1 MQNGHVPCFR
11 RGSCNASSFDKQ
23 DQETDLTLPQSCA
36 VIGGGPAGLMAAETL
51 AEAGCRVTVYDRMPG
66 FGRKLLMA
74 GVGGLNLTHS
84 EGLED
89 FLSRYRGMPI
99 CSMVEAFPPEALRAW
114 CEDLGQETFVGS
126 SGRVFPKSLK
136 SSPLL
141 RAWLHRL
148 SELGVQSR
156 VRHRWTGWRD
166 DALTFDTPDGPVEAV
181 HDAAIL
187 ALGGASWAKLGSD
200 GAWSGIVEQAG
211 VAIAPF
217 KPANCS
223 FEVDWREHVGSK
235 FAGTPLK
242 SIAMSFGDRT
252 LRGEAMVSETGI
264 EGGAIYALSPDLRD
278 AIDATG
284 SARLIIDLK
293 PDIDLAQLAA
303 RLKDGRKGDTVTTRL
318 RKVGLPPVSIAVL
331 REGVR
336 SLPQDPE
343 ALAGAIKA
351 APVMLTGTGGM
362 TRAISS
368 AGGVRAEAIDATLM
382 LRAKPGCFVAG
393 EMLDWEAPTGG
404 YLLQACFAS
413 GRAAAKGALEWLVE
427 PKSS

>member
-1 MQNGHVPCFR
+1 MSVP
-11 RGSCNASSFDKQ
+11 K
-23 DQETDLTLPQSCA
+23 SCA

-51 AEAGCRVTVYDRMPG
+51 AEAGCHVTVYDQMPS

-84 EGLED
+84 EGLEA
-89 FLSRYRGMPI
+89 FLARYRGMPLR
-99 CSMVEAFPPEALRAW
+99 SMIEAFPPEALRAW

-136 SSPLL
+136 ASPLL
-141 RAWLHRL
+141 RAWLRRL
-148 SELGVQSR
+148 SELGVQPR

-166 DALTFDTPDGPVEAV
+166 NALTFDAPDGPLEAI
-181 HDAAIL
+181 HDAAIF

-200 GAWSGIVEQAG
+200 GAWSGIVQQAG
-211 VAIAPF
+211 VAT
-217 KPANCS
+217 CS
-223 FEVDWREHVGSK
+223 FEIDWRQHVGAK
-235 FAGTPLK
+235 FAGTPMK
-242 SIAMSFGDRT
+242 SIALSFGDT
-252 LRGEAMVSETGI
+252 TVRGEAMVSETGI
-264 EGGAIYALSPDLRD
+264 EGGAVYALSPDLRD
-278 AIDATG
+278 AIDAAG
-284 SARLIIDLK
+284 SARLVIDLK
-293 PDIDLAQLAA
+293 PDNDLAQLTA
-303 RLKDGRKGDTVTTRL
+303 RLKDGRQGDTVTNRL

-331 REGVR
+331 REGMHF
-336 SLPQDPE
+336 LPQDPV

-351 APVMLTGTGGM
+351 VPIILTGIGGM
-362 TRAISS
+362 ARAIST
-368 AGGVRAEAIDATLM
+368 AGGVRAEAIDAALM

-413 GRAAAKGALEWLVE
+413 GRAAAKGALDWLVA

>member
-1 MQNGHVPCFR
+1 MSVP
-11 RGSCNASSFDKQ
+11 K
-23 DQETDLTLPQSCA
+23 SCA

-51 AEAGCRVTVYDRMPG
+51 AEAGCLVTVYDRMPS

-84 EGLED
+84 EGLEA
-89 FLSRYRGMPI
+89 FLSRYRGLPLG
-99 CSMVEAFPPEALRAW
+99 SMVEAFPPDALRGW

-136 SSPLL
+136 ASPLL
-141 RAWLHRL
+141 RAWLRRL
-148 SELGVQSR
+148 AELGVQPR
-156 VRHRWTGWRD
+156 LRHRWTGWRG
-166 DALTFDTPDGPVEAV
+166 DALAFDAPDGPVEAV

-187 ALGGASWAKLGSD
+187 AMGGASWAKLGSD

-211 VAIAPF
+211 VATAPF

-223 FEVDWREHVGSK
+223 FEVDWREHVGAK
-235 FAGTPLK
+235 FAGTPMK
-242 SIAMSFGDRT
+242 SMALSFGDRMV
-252 LRGEAMVSETGI
+252 RGEAMVSETGI
-264 EGGAIYALSPDLRD
+264 EGGAVYALSPDLRD

-293 PDIDLAQLAA
+293 PDNDLAELAA
-303 RLKDGRKGDTVTTRL
+303 RLEGGRQKDTVTSRL

-336 SLPQDPE
+336 PLPQDPF
-343 ALAGAIKA
+343 ALAEAIKA
-351 APVMLTGTGGM
+351 VPIMLTGTGGM
-362 TRAISS
+362 ARAISS
-368 AGGVRAEAIDATLM
+368 AGGVRAEAIDPALM

-413 GRAAAKGALEWLVE
+413 GRAAAKGALDWLE
-427 PKSS
+427 APKPS

>member
-1 MQNGHVPCFR
+1 VSVP
-11 RGSCNASSFDKQ
+11 K
-23 DQETDLTLPQSCA
+23 SCA

-51 AEAGCRVTVYDRMPG
+51 AEAGCLVTVYDRMPS

-84 EGLED
+84 EGMEA
-89 FLSRYRGMPI
+89 FLSRYRGMPLD
-99 CSMVEAFPPEALRAW
+99 SMVEAFPPAALRGW

-136 SSPLL
+136 ASPLL
-141 RAWLHRL
+141 RAWLRRL

-156 VRHRWTGWRD
+156 LRHRWTGWQG
-166 DALTFDTPDGPVEAV
+166 DALVFDAPDGPVEAV

-200 GAWSGIVEQAG
+200 GAWSRIVEEAG
-211 VAIAPF
+211 VATAPF
-217 KPANCS
+217 KPANCG
-223 FEVDWREHVGSK
+223 FEVGWREHVGAK
-235 FAGTPLK
+235 FAGTPMK
-242 SIAMSFGDRT
+242 SIALSFGDRMV
-252 LRGEAMVSETGI
+252 RGEAMVSETGI
-264 EGGAIYALSPDLRD
+264 EGGAVYALSPDLRD

-293 PDIDLAQLAA
+293 PDNDVSRLAA
-303 RLKDGRKGDTVTTRL
+303 RLEGGRAGDTVTSRL

-336 SLPQDPE
+336 PLPRDPF
-343 ALAGAIKA
+343 ALAEAIKA
-351 APVMLTGTGGM
+351 VPIMLTGTGGM
-362 TRAISS
+362 ARAISS
-368 AGGVRAEAIDATLM
+368 AGGVRAEAIDPALM

-413 GRAAAKGALEWLVE
+413 GRAAAKGALDWLAG
-427 PKSS
+427 PKSP

>member
-1 MQNGHVPCFR
+1 MSVP
-11 RGSCNASSFDKQ
+11 K
-23 DQETDLTLPQSCA
+23 SCA

-51 AEAGCRVTVYDRMPG
+51 AEAGCHVTVYDQMPS

-84 EGLED
+84 EGLGA
-89 FLSRYRGMPI
+89 FLSRYRGMPLG
-99 CSMVEAFPPEALRAW
+99 SMVEAFPPEALRGW

-126 SGRVFPKSLK
+126 SGRVFPRSLK
-136 SSPLL
+136 ASPLL
-141 RAWLHRL
+141 RAWLRRL

-156 VRHRWTGWRD
+156 VRHRWTGWQG
-166 DALTFDTPDGPVEAV
+166 DALAFDAPDGPVKAV
-181 HDAAIL
+181 HDATIL

-211 VAIAPF
+211 VATAPF

-223 FEVDWREHVGSK
+223 FEVDWREHVGAK
-235 FAGTPLK
+235 FAGTPMK
-242 SIAMSFGDRT
+242 SMALSFGDRT
-252 LRGEAMVSETGI
+252 VRGEAMVSETGI
-264 EGGAIYALSPDLRD
+264 EGGAVYALSPDLRD

-293 PDIDLAQLAA
+293 PDNDLAELAA
-303 RLKDGRKGDTVTTRL
+303 RLEGGRQKDTVTSRL

-336 SLPQDPE
+336 PLPQDPF
-343 ALAGAIKA
+343 ALAEAIKA
-351 APVMLTGTGGM
+351 VPIMLTGTGGM
-362 TRAISS
+362 ARAISS
-368 AGGVRAEAIDATLM
+368 AGGVRAEAIDPALM

-413 GRAAAKGALEWLVE
+413 GRAAARGALDWLDV
-427 PKSS
+427 PTSS

>member
-1 MQNGHVPCFR
+1 MFDDKTWNVPL
-11 RGSCNASSFDKQ
+11 SVPK
-23 DQETDLTLPQSCA
+23 SCA

-51 AEAGCRVTVYDRMPG
+51 AEAGCLVTVYDRMPS

-84 EGLED
+84 EGLEA
-89 FLSRYRGMPI
+89 FLSRYRGMPLG
-99 CSMVEAFPPEALRAW
+99 SMVEAFPPEALRAW

-136 SSPLL
+136 ASPLL
-141 RAWLHRL
+141 RAWLRRL
-148 SELGVQSR
+148 AELGVQPR
-156 VRHRWTGWRD
+156 LRHRWTGWRG
-166 DALTFDTPDGPVEAV
+166 DALVFDAPDGSFETV

-187 ALGGASWAKLGSD
+187 AMGGASWAKLGSD

-211 VAIAPF
+211 VATAPF

-223 FEVDWREHVGSK
+223 FEVDWREHVGAK
-235 FAGTPLK
+235 FAGTPMK
-242 SIAMSFGDRT
+242 SMALSFGDRT
-252 LRGEAMVSETGI
+252 VRGEAMVSETGI
-264 EGGAIYALSPDLRD
+264 EGGAVYALSPDLRD

-293 PDIDLAQLAA
+293 PDNDVSRLAA
-303 RLKDGRKGDTVTTRL
+303 RLEGGRQGDTVTSRL

-336 SLPQDPE
+336 PLPRDPF
-343 ALAGAIKA
+343 ALAEAIKA
-351 APVMLTGTGGM
+351 VPIMLTGTGGM
-362 TRAISS
+362 ARAISS
-368 AGGVRAEAIDATLM
+368 AGGVRAEAIDSALM

-413 GRAAAKGALEWLVE
+413 GRAAARGALDWLAGPE
-427 PKSS
+427 SS

>member
-1 MQNGHVPCFR
+1 MSVP
-11 RGSCNASSFDKQ
+11 K
-23 DQETDLTLPQSCA
+23 SCA

-51 AEAGCRVTVYDRMPG
+51 AEAGCHVIVYDQMRS

-84 EGLED
+84 EGLEA
-89 FLSRYRGMPI
+89 FQSRYRGMSLG
-99 CSMVEAFPPEALRAW
+99 SMVEAFPPEALRAW
-114 CEDLGQETFVGS
+114 CEELGQETFVGS

-136 SSPLL
+136 ASPLL
-141 RAWLHRL
+141 RAWLRRL
-148 SELGVQSR
+148 AELGVQSR
-156 VRHRWTGWRD
+156 LRHRWTGWVD
-166 DALTFDTPDGPVEAV
+166 NALAFDAPDGSLEVV
-181 HDAAIL
+181 HDAAIF

-200 GAWSGIVEQAG
+200 GAWSEIVQQAG
-211 VAIAPF
+211 IATAPF

-223 FEVDWREHVGSK
+223 FEVDWHQHVGSK
-235 FAGTPLK
+235 YAGTPMK
-242 SIAMSFGDRT
+242 SIALSFGGT
-252 LRGEAMVSETGI
+252 TVRGEAMVSETGI
-264 EGGAIYALSPDLRD
+264 EGGAVYALSPVLRD

-284 SARLIIDLK
+284 SARLVIDLK
-293 PDIDLAQLAA
+293 PDNDLAQLAA
-303 RLKDGRKGDTVTTRL
+303 RLKDGRQGDTVTSRL

-336 SLPQDPE
+336 SLPQDPV

-351 APVMLTGTGGM
+351 APIILTGTGGM
-362 TRAISS
+362 TRAIST
-368 AGGVRAEAIDATLM
+368 AGGVCAEAIDARLM

-413 GRAAAKGALEWLVE
+413 GRAAAKGALDWLADPE
-427 PKSS
+427 SS

>member
-1 MQNGHVPCFR
+1 M
-11 RGSCNASSFDKQ
+11 S
-23 DQETDLTLPQSCA
+23 
-36 VIGGGPAGLMAAETL
+36 AETL
-51 AEAGCRVTVYDRMPG
+51 AEAGCRVTVYDQMPS

-84 EGLED
+84 EGLEA
-89 FLSRYRGMPI
+89 FLSRYRGMPVA
-99 CSMVEAFPPEALRAW
+99 SMVEAFPPEALRAW

-126 SGRVFPKSLK
+126 SGRVFPRALK
-136 SSPLL
+136 ASPLL
-141 RAWLHRL
+141 RAWLRRL
-148 SELGVQSR
+148 SELGVRSR

-166 DALTFDTPDGPVEAV
+166 DALVFDAPDGLIEAV
-181 HDAAIL
+181 HDATIL

-200 GAWSGIVEQAG
+200 GAWSEIVQQAG
-211 VAIAPF
+211 VATAPF

-235 FAGTPLK
+235 FAGTPMK
-242 SIAMSFGDRT
+242 SIGLSFGGRSV
-252 LRGEAMVSETGI
+252 RGEAMVSETGI
-264 EGGAIYALSPDLRD
+264 EGGAVYALSPDLRD

-293 PDIDLAQLAA
+293 PDNEAAQLAA
-303 RLKDGRKGDTVTTRL
+303 RLEDGRKGDTVTTRL

-336 SLPQDPE
+336 SLPQEPV

-351 APVMLTGTGGM
+351 VPIMLTGTGGM
-362 TRAISS
+362 TRAIST
-368 AGGVRAEAIDATLM
+368 AGGVRAEAIDAGLM

-413 GRAAAKGALEWLVE
+413 GRAAAKGVLDWLVE
-427 PKSS
+427 ARSS

>member
-1 MQNGHVPCFR
+1 MSVP
-11 RGSCNASSFDKQ
+11 N
-23 DQETDLTLPQSCA
+23 SCA

-51 AEAGCRVTVYDRMPG
+51 AEAGCLVTVYDRMRS

-84 EGLED
+84 EGLEA
-89 FLSRYRGMPI
+89 FLSRYRGMPLG
-99 CSMVEAFPPEALRAW
+99 SMVEAFPPASLRAW
-114 CEDLGQETFVGS
+114 CEGLGQETFVGS

-136 SSPLL
+136 ASPLL
-141 RAWLHRL
+141 RAWLRRL
-148 SELGVQSR
+148 AELGVQSR
-156 VRHRWTGWRD
+156 LRHRWTGWRD
-166 DALTFDTPDGPVEAV
+166 AVLTFDAPDGPVEAM

-200 GAWSGIVEQAG
+200 GAWSRIVEEAG
-211 VAIAPF
+211 VATAPF

-223 FEVDWREHVGSK
+223 FEVDWHQHVGAK
-235 FAGTPLK
+235 FAGTPMK
-242 SIAMSFGDRT
+242 SMALSFGDRMV
-252 LRGEAMVSETGI
+252 RGEAMVSETGI
-264 EGGAIYALSPDLRD
+264 EGGAVYALSPDLRD

-293 PDIDLAQLAA
+293 PDNDVSQLAA
-303 RLKDGRKGDTVTTRL
+303 RLEGGRAGDTVTSRL

-336 SLPQDPE
+336 PLPQDPA

-351 APVMLTGTGGM
+351 VPIMLTGTGGM
-362 TRAISS
+362 ARAISS
-368 AGGVRAEAIDATLM
+368 AGGVRAEAIDAALM

-413 GRAAAKGALEWLVE
+413 GRAAARGALDWLE
-427 PKSS
+427 APKSS

>member
-1 MQNGHVPCFR
+1 M
-11 RGSCNASSFDKQ
+11 
-23 DQETDLTLPQSCA
+23 
-36 VIGGGPAGLMAAETL
+36 IGGGPAGLMAAETL
-51 AEAGCRVTVYDRMPG
+51 AEAGCLVTVYDRMPS

-84 EGLED
+84 EGLEA
-89 FLSRYRGMPI
+89 FLSRYRGMPLG
-99 CSMVEAFPPEALRAW
+99 SMVEAFPPAALRAW

-136 SSPLL
+136 ASPLL
-141 RAWLHRL
+141 RAWLRRL
-148 SELGVQSR
+148 AELGVQSR
-156 VRHRWTGWRD
+156 LRHRWTGWRD
-166 DALTFDTPDGPVEAV
+166 AVLTFDAPDGPVEAM

-200 GAWSGIVEQAG
+200 GAWSRIVEEAG
-211 VAIAPF
+211 VATAPF

-223 FEVDWREHVGSK
+223 FEVDWHQHVGAK
-235 FAGTPLK
+235 FAGTPMK
-242 SIAMSFGDRT
+242 SMALSFGDRMV
-252 LRGEAMVSETGI
+252 RGEAMVSETGI
-264 EGGAIYALSPDLRD
+264 EGGAVYALSPDLRD

-293 PDIDLAQLAA
+293 PDNDVSQLAA
-303 RLKDGRKGDTVTTRL
+303 RLEGGRAGDTVTSRL

-336 SLPQDPE
+336 PLPQDPA

-351 APVMLTGTGGM
+351 VPIMLTGTGGM
-362 TRAISS
+362 ARAISS
-368 AGGVRAEAIDATLM
+368 AGGVRAEAIDAALM

-413 GRAAAKGALEWLVE
+413 GRAAARGALDWLE
-427 PKSS
+427 APKSS

>member
-1 MQNGHVPCFR
+1 
-11 RGSCNASSFDKQ
+11 
-23 DQETDLTLPQSCA
+23 
-36 VIGGGPAGLMAAETL
+36 
-51 AEAGCRVTVYDRMPG
+51 MPS
-66 FGRKLLMA
+66 FGRKLLMD

-84 EGLED
+84 EGMEA
-89 FLSRYRGMPI
+89 FLSRYRGMPLD
-99 CSMVEAFPPEALRAW
+99 SMVEAFPPAALRGW

-136 SSPLL
+136 ASPLL
-141 RAWLHRL
+141 RAWLRRL

-156 VRHRWTGWRD
+156 LRHRWTGWQG
-166 DALTFDTPDGPVEAV
+166 DALVFDAPDGPVEAV

-200 GAWSGIVEQAG
+200 GAWSGIVEAAG
-211 VAIAPF
+211 VSTAPF
-217 KPANCS
+217 KPANCG
-223 FEVDWREHVGSK
+223 FEVDWREHVGAK
-235 FAGTPLK
+235 FAGTPMK
-242 SIAMSFGDRT
+242 SMALSFGGRT
-252 LRGEAMVSETGI
+252 VRGEAMVSETGI
-264 EGGAIYALSPDLRD
+264 EGGAVYALSPDLRD

-293 PDIDLAQLAA
+293 PDNDVSRLAA
-303 RLKDGRKGDTVTTRL
+303 RLEGGRAGDTVTSRL

-336 SLPQDPE
+336 PLPRDPF
-343 ALAGAIKA
+343 ALAEAIKA
-351 APVMLTGTGGM
+351 VPIMLTGTGGM
-362 TRAISS
+362 ARAISS
-368 AGGVRAEAIDATLM
+368 AGGVRAEAIDPALM

-413 GRAAAKGALEWLVE
+413 GRAAAKGALDWLAG
-427 PKSS
+427 PKSP

>member
-1 MQNGHVPCFR
+1 MSVP
-11 RGSCNASSFDKQ
+11 K
-23 DQETDLTLPQSCA
+23 SCA

-51 AEAGCRVTVYDRMPG
+51 AEAGCRVTVYDQMRS

-84 EGLED
+84 EGLEI

-99 CSMVEAFPPEALRAW
+99 RSMVEAFPPDALRAW
-114 CEDLGQETFVGS
+114 CEDLGEETFVGS

-136 SSPLL
+136 ASPLL
-141 RAWLHRL
+141 RAWLRRL
-148 SELGVQSR
+148 AELGVQSR
-156 VRHRWTGWRD
+156 LRHRWTGWVD
-166 DALTFDTPDGPVEAV
+166 NALAFDTPDGPIEAV
-181 HDAAIL
+181 HDAAIF

-200 GAWSGIVEQAG
+200 GAWSDIVQQAGIVT
-211 VAIAPF
+211 APF

-223 FEVDWREHVGSK
+223 FEVGWHQHVGSK
-235 FAGTPLK
+235 YAGTPMK
-242 SIAMSFGDRT
+242 SIALSFGDIAV
-252 LRGEAMVSETGI
+252 RGEAMVSETGI
-264 EGGAIYALSPDLRD
+264 EGGAVYALSPVLRD
-278 AIDATG
+278 AIEATG
-284 SARLIIDLK
+284 TARLVIDLK
-293 PDIDLAQLAA
+293 PDKDLAQLAA
-303 RLKDGRKGDTVTTRL
+303 RLKDGRQGDTVTSRL

-336 SLPQDPE
+336 SLPQDPV

-351 APVMLTGTGGM
+351 APIILTGTSGM
-362 TRAISS
+362 TRAIST
-368 AGGVRAEAIDATLM
+368 AGGVCAEAIDARLM

-404 YLLQACFAS
+404 DLLQACFAS
-413 GRAAAKGALEWLVE
+413 GRAAARGALDWLVD

>member
-1 MQNGHVPCFR
+1 MSVP
-11 RGSCNASSFDKQ
+11 K
-23 DQETDLTLPQSCA
+23 TCA

-51 AEAGCRVTVYDRMPG
+51 AEAGCHVTVYDQMPSL
-66 FGRKLLMA
+66 GRKLLMA

-84 EGLED
+84 EGLEA
-89 FLSRYRGMPI
+89 FLARYRGMPLR
-99 CSMVEAFPPEALRAW
+99 SMIEAFPPEALRAW

-136 SSPLL
+136 ASPLL
-141 RAWLHRL
+141 RAWLQRL
-148 SELGVQSR
+148 SELGVQLR

-166 DALTFDTPDGPVEAV
+166 NALAFDAPDGPLEAR
-181 HDAAIL
+181 HDAAIF

-200 GAWSGIVEQAG
+200 GAWSGIVQQAG
-211 VAIAPF
+211 VVTAPF

-223 FEVDWREHVGSK
+223 FEIDWRQHVGAK
-235 FAGTPLK
+235 FAGTPMK
-242 SIAMSFGDRT
+242 SIALSFGGT
-252 LRGEAMVSETGI
+252 TVRGEAMVRETGI
-264 EGGAIYALSPDLRD
+264 EGGAVYALSPDLRD
-278 AIDATG
+278 AIEATG
-284 SARLIIDLK
+284 SARLVIDLK
-293 PDIDLAQLAA
+293 PDNDLSHLAT
-303 RLKDGRKGDTVTTRL
+303 RLKDGRQRDTVTSRL

-331 REGVR
+331 RESMR
-336 SLPQDPE
+336 SLPQDPV

-351 APVMLTGTGGM
+351 APIILTGTGGM
-362 TRAISS
+362 TRAIST

-413 GRAAAKGALEWLVE
+413 GRAAAKGALDWLVA

>member
-1 MQNGHVPCFR
+1 M
-11 RGSCNASSFDKQ
+11 
-23 DQETDLTLPQSCA
+23 
-36 VIGGGPAGLMAAETL
+36 IGGGPAGLMAAETL
-51 AEAGCRVTVYDRMPG
+51 AEAGCRVTIYDRMPG
-66 FGRKLLMA
+66 FGRKFLMA

-84 EGLED
+84 EGMEA
-89 FLSRYRGMPI
+89 FLSRYRGMPLQA
-99 CSMVEAFPPEALRAW
+99 MVEAFPPEALRAW
-114 CEDLGQETFVGS
+114 CEGLGEETFIGS

-136 SSPLL
+136 ASPLL
-141 RAWLHRL
+141 RAWLLRL
-148 SELGVQSR
+148 SELGVESR

-166 DALTFDTPDGPVEAV
+166 EALTFDAPDGTIEAV

-187 ALGGASWAKLGSD
+187 ALGGASWARLGSD
-200 GAWSGIVEQAG
+200 GAWSEIVQQAG
-211 VAIAPF
+211 VATAPF

-223 FEVDWREHVGSK
+223 FEVDWREHVGSR

-242 SIAMSFGDRT
+242 SIALSFGDRT

-284 SARLIIDLK
+284 SAGLIIDLK
-293 PDIDLAQLAA
+293 PDHDRDRLAA
-303 RLKDGRKGDTVTTRL
+303 RLTDGRKGDTLTSRL
-318 RKVGLPPVSIAVL
+318 RKVGLPPVAIAVL

-336 SLPQDPE
+336 SLPRDPV

-351 APVMLTGTGGM
+351 VPITLTGTGGM

-368 AGGVRAEAIDATLM
+368 AGGVRAEAIDARLM

-413 GRAAAKGALEWLVE
+413 GRSAARGAIDWLAE
-427 PKSS
+427 PGRS

>member
-1 MQNGHVPCFR
+1 M
-11 RGSCNASSFDKQ
+11 
-23 DQETDLTLPQSCA
+23 
-36 VIGGGPAGLMAAETL
+36 IGGGPAGLMAAETL
-51 AEAGCRVTVYDRMPG
+51 AEAGCLVTVYDRMPSL
-66 FGRKLLMA
+66 GRKLLMA

-84 EGLED
+84 EGLEA
-89 FLSRYRGMPI
+89 FLSRYRGMPLG
-99 CSMVEAFPPEALRAW
+99 SMVEAFPPAALRAW

-136 SSPLL
+136 ASPLL
-141 RAWLHRL
+141 RAWLRRL
-148 SELGVQSR
+148 AELGVQSR
-156 VRHRWTGWRD
+156 LRHRWTGWRD
-166 DALTFDTPDGPVEAV
+166 AVLTFDAPDGPVEAM

-200 GAWSGIVEQAG
+200 GAWSRIVEEAG
-211 VAIAPF
+211 VATAPF

-223 FEVDWREHVGSK
+223 FEVDWHQHVGAK
-235 FAGTPLK
+235 FAGTPMK
-242 SIAMSFGDRT
+242 SMALSFGDRMV
-252 LRGEAMVSETGI
+252 RGEAMVSETGI
-264 EGGAIYALSPDLRD
+264 EGGAVYALSPDLRD

-293 PDIDLAQLAA
+293 PDNDVSQLAA
-303 RLKDGRKGDTVTTRL
+303 RLEGGRAGDTVTSRL

-336 SLPQDPE
+336 PLPQDPA

-351 APVMLTGTGGM
+351 VPIMLTGTGGM
-362 TRAISS
+362 ARAISS
-368 AGGVRAEAIDATLM
+368 AGGVRAEAIDAALM

-413 GRAAAKGALEWLVE
+413 GRAAARGALDWLE
-427 PKSS
+427 APKSS

>member
-1 MQNGHVPCFR
+1 MSVP
-11 RGSCNASSFDKQ
+11 K
-23 DQETDLTLPQSCA
+23 SCA

-51 AEAGCRVTVYDRMPG
+51 AEAGCHVTVYDQMPS

-84 EGLED
+84 EGLEA
-89 FLSRYRGMPI
+89 FLARYRGMPLG
-99 CSMVEAFPPEALRAW
+99 SMVEAFPPEALRAW

-136 SSPLL
+136 ASPLL
-141 RAWLHRL
+141 RAWLRRL

-166 DALTFDTPDGPVEAV
+166 NALAFDAPDGPLEAV
-181 HDAAIL
+181 HDAAIF

-200 GAWSGIVEQAG
+200 GAWSGIVQQAG
-211 VAIAPF
+211 VATAPF

-223 FEVDWREHVGSK
+223 FEIDWRQHVGAK
-235 FAGTPLK
+235 FAGTPMK
-242 SIAMSFGDRT
+242 SIALSFGGT
-252 LRGEAMVSETGI
+252 TVRGEAMVTETGI
-264 EGGAIYALSPDLRD
+264 EGGAVYALSPDLRD
-278 AIDATG
+278 AIEATG
-284 SARLIIDLK
+284 SARLVIDLK
-293 PDIDLAQLAA
+293 PDHDLAQLAA
-303 RLKDGRKGDTVTTRL
+303 RLKDGRQGDTVTSRL

-331 REGVR
+331 REGVH
-336 SLPQDPE
+336 SLPQDPV

-351 APVMLTGTGGM
+351 APIMLTGMGGM
-362 TRAISS
+362 ARAIST
-368 AGGVRAEAIDATLM
+368 AGGVRAEAIDAGLM
-382 LRAKPGCFVAG
+382 LRAKPGFFVAG

-413 GRAAAKGALEWLVE
+413 GRAAAKGALDWLDV

>member
-1 MQNGHVPCFR
+1 MSVP
-11 RGSCNASSFDKQ
+11 K
-23 DQETDLTLPQSCA
+23 SCA

-51 AEAGCRVTVYDRMPG
+51 AEAGCLVTVYDRMPS

-84 EGLED
+84 EGLEA
-89 FLSRYRGMPI
+89 FLSRYRGLPLG
-99 CSMVEAFPPEALRAW
+99 SMVEAFPPDALRGW

-136 SSPLL
+136 ASPLL
-141 RAWLHRL
+141 RAWLRRL
-148 SELGVQSR
+148 AELGVQPR
-156 VRHRWTGWRD
+156 LRHRWTGWRG
-166 DALTFDTPDGPVEAV
+166 DALAFDAPDGPVEAV

-187 ALGGASWAKLGSD
+187 AMGGASWAKLGSD

-211 VAIAPF
+211 VATAPF

-223 FEVDWREHVGSK
+223 FEVDWREHVGAK
-235 FAGTPLK
+235 FAGTPMK
-242 SIAMSFGDRT
+242 SLALSFGDRT
-252 LRGEAMVSETGI
+252 VRGEAMVSETGI
-264 EGGAIYALSPDLRD
+264 EGGAVYALSPDLRD

-293 PDIDLAQLAA
+293 PDNDLAELAA
-303 RLKDGRKGDTVTTRL
+303 RLEGGRQKDTVTSRL

-336 SLPQDPE
+336 PLPQDPF
-343 ALAGAIKA
+343 ALAEAIKA
-351 APVMLTGTGGM
+351 VPIMLTGTGGM
-362 TRAISS
+362 ARAISS
-368 AGGVRAEAIDATLM
+368 AGGVRAEAIDPALM

-413 GRAAAKGALEWLVE
+413 GRAAAKGALDWLE
-427 PKSS
+427 APKPS

>member
-1 MQNGHVPCFR
+1 MSV
-11 RGSCNASSFDKQ
+11 S
-23 DQETDLTLPQSCA
+23 TSCA

-51 AEAGCRVTVYDRMPG
+51 AEAGCDVTVYDRMPS

-84 EGLED
+84 EDLEA
-89 FLSRYRGMPI
+89 FVSRYRGMPVG
-99 CSMVEAFPPEALRAW
+99 SLVEAFPPGALRSW

-126 SGRVFPKSLK
+126 SGRVFPRSLK
-136 SSPLL
+136 ASPLL
-141 RAWLHRL
+141 RAWLRRL

-156 VRHRWTGWRD
+156 LRHRWTGWRG
-166 DALTFDTPDGPVEAV
+166 DALVFDAPDGSLEAV
-181 HDAAIL
+181 HDAVIL

-223 FEVDWREHVGSK
+223 FDVDWREHVGAK
-235 FAGTPLK
+235 FAGTPMK
-242 SIAMSFGDRT
+242 SIALSFGGRT
-252 LRGEAMVSETGI
+252 VRGEAMVGETGI
-264 EGGAIYALSPDLRD
+264 EGGAVYALSPDLRD
-278 AIDATG
+278 AIEATG

-293 PDIDLAQLAA
+293 PDNDLARLAA
-303 RLKDGRKGDTVTTRL
+303 RLEAGRHGDTVTSRL

-336 SLPQDPE
+336 SLPREPA

-351 APVMLTGTGGM
+351 VPIMLTGTGGM
-362 TRAISS
+362 ARAISS
-368 AGGVRAEAIDATLM
+368 AGGVRAEAIDSALM

-413 GRAAAKGALEWLVE
+413 GRAAAKGALDWLGT
-427 PKSS
+427 PRGA